1 MSKTTFLTILLC
13 LTPLAPTNS
22 SEEGREATSRVALV
36 VHGGAGGMKPENLSE
51 ERETEL
57 RAQLAEAL
65 AAGYALLKGG
75 GTALDAVELTI
86 RELEDSPLFNAG
98 KGAVF
103 TARGKNEL
111 DASIMSGATMQAGAV
126 AGVTT
131 IKNPISAARA
141 VLEKTEHVLLA
152 GPAANAFAAS
162 VGLDTVDPEYFF
174 TERRWEALQERIER
188 ENQRAGENNADSP
201 GTRSDEYFGTVGAVA
216 LDSTGAIAAG
226 TSTGGM
232 TYKRH
237 GRVGDSPIVG
247 AGTYAN
253 PSCGISATGHGEF
266 FIRHAVAFDICARM
280 RYLNLSVMES
290 ATSVVNGTLMEVG
303 GEGGVIAMD
312 SAGNHALVFNTSAM
326 SRGWIGSD
334 GAPRTAIFRE

>member
-1 MSKTTFLTILLC
+1 MRKTILLAILLC
-13 LTPLAPTNS
+13 LIPGTPTHS
-22 SEEGREATSRVALV
+22 SEAGKETTNKVSLV
-36 VHGGAGGMKPENLSE
+36 VHGGAGNMKPKDLPD
-51 ERETEL
+51 EREAEL
-57 RAQLAEAL
+57 RAKLAEAL
-65 AAGYALLKGG
+65 ATGYAVLQSGG
-75 GTALDAVELTI
+75 AALDAVERTI
-86 RELEDSPLFNAG
+86 RVLEDSPLYNAG

-103 TARGKNEL
+103 TAEGKNEL
-111 DASIMSGATMQAGAV
+111 DASIMDGSAMQAGAV

-141 VLEKTEHVLLA
+141 VMEKTEHVLLA

-162 VGLDTVDPEYFF
+162 VGLETVNPEYFF
-174 TERRWEALQERIER
+174 TERRWEALQKRIER
-188 ENQRAGENNADSP
+188 EKERAGENTAAAP
-201 GTRSDEYFGTVGAVA
+201 GAQRNQYFGTVGAVA
-216 LDSTGAIAAG
+216 LDAMGAIAAG

-253 PSCGISATGHGEF
+253 RSCGVSATGHGEY

-280 RYLNLSVMES
+280 RYLNLSVMEA

-303 GEGGVIAMD
+303 GEGGIIAMD
-312 SAGNHALVFNTSAM
+312 GTGNHALVFNTSTM
-326 SRGWIGSD
+326 YRGWIGSD
-334 GAPRTAIFRE
+334 GEPRTAIFRD